1 MTDVLKEALALKEYC
16 TGCRQTVH
24 QNPELSFQEFQ
35 TTAFIR
41 RQLEEM
47 GVLSPKRAVPPIP
60 PKILAQP
67 TPADMM
73 VMWPSCWA

>member
-16 TGCRQTVH
+16 TGCRRTVH

-35 TTAFIR
+35 TTA
-41 RQLEEM
+41 
-47 GVLSPKRAVPPIP
+47 VS
-60 PKILAQP
+60 LAQP